1 MTASCR
7 CELRKAFSGSLDRA
21 APLKGVIRFF
31 DYGLMEITIGAKRE
45 TMGSRRTCAD
55 EAEKKAHPHGRTP
68 NSAVVQRGQ
77 GLVEFALILP
87 VFLLL
92 VLGIVEFGR
101 LMITYSSISTASR
114 DAVRYAIS
122 VGDSPAGIPHYQD
135 CLGIRAAAENVTLF
149 ADPTIVIAFDT
160 DGPGG
165 AAPVEYCQV
174 GKATDPIDVALG
186 TRISVTVTDIYDPL
200 LPLVQLP
207 NIPLT
212 SETARTVL
220 RDVYVK

>member
-1 MTASCR
+1 
-7 CELRKAFSGSLDRA
+7 
-21 APLKGVIRFF
+21 
-31 DYGLMEITIGAKRE
+31 
-45 TMGSRRTCAD
+45 
-55 EAEKKAHPHGRTP
+55 
-68 NSAVVQRGQ
+68 
-77 GLVEFALILP
+77 LVEFALILP

-101 LMITYSSISTASR
+101 LMVTYSSISTASR

-122 VGDSPAGIPHYQD
+122 IGDSPAGIPHYQD
-135 CLGIRAAAENVTLF
+135 CLGIREAANKVALF
-149 ADPTIVIAFDT
+149 SDPTIVIALDT

-174 GKATDPIDVALG
+174 GKDSDAIEVSLG
-186 TRISVTVTDIYDPL
+186 AQISVTVTDIYDPL